1 MIDRMKYFPTKTFMF
16 IILTISVVINIHLY
30 NELKSEQ
37 GKRYWIS
44 TSEYKQIVNEIERLE
59 KSSLGVQ

>member
-1 MIDRMKYFPTKTFMF
+1 MIDRMRYFPTKTFMF
-16 IILTISVVINIHLY
+16 IILAISVVINIHLY

-59 KSSLGVQ
+59 KQSFGVK